1 MGLRIDVPIVEAAD
15 EFLKVEMLRAA
26 KTEPE
31 VVELVRFCAV
41 DVADGTM
48 EVAKLL
54 TANEGLVSPLTISL
68 LTVAELE
75 DGDSKSVLKSTTP
88 GEELAIVEWL
98 TNGALLAIPEMVE
111 GVSEIIVEVLRVTNL
126 ESVNDELPI
135 VDLLTNGALVAVKKE
150 SELTELKVAGGTLE
164 VLTVETADNE
174 LAVPVLFKNFALD
187 VVILD
192 AIVLS
197 EGIMLDA
204 VDRTLEVVD
213 RVEINEELATIE
225 LLTNPIFE
233 LVGLGKLEEI
243 LKVAKLE
250 LLDEA
255 SFDKRAR

>member
-1 MGLRIDVPIVEAAD
+1 M
-15 EFLKVEMLRAA
+15 
-26 KTEPE
+26 
-31 VVELVRFCAV
+31 
-41 DVADGTM
+41 
-48 EVAKLL
+48 
-54 TANEGLVSPLTISL
+54 
-68 LTVAELE
+68 
-75 DGDSKSVLKSTTP
+75 
-88 GEELAIVEWL
+88 
-98 TNGALLAIPEMVE
+98 
-111 GVSEIIVEVLRVTNL
+111 
-126 ESVNDELPI
+126 
-135 VDLLTNGALVAVKKE
+135 
-150 SELTELKVAGGTLE
+150 
-164 VLTVETADNE
+164 
-174 LAVPVLFKNFALD
+174 PVLFKNFALD

-255 SFDKRAR
+255 SINELDRDDDMLEAAELEPADEELAIDEFLTNDTLEGVEVEVVKEATVLTELEVTDTISEVCKVDVADGLVEAIVLELVDEEFSIVVFLTNGALEAVNL